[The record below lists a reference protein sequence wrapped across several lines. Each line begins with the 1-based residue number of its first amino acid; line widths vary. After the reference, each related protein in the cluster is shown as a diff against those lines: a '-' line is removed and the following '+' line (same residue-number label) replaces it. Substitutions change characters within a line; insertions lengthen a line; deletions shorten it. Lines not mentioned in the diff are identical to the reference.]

1 MTTRAGADPAAT
13 TQPAGQPERVARR
26 HRTVV
31 QRHPV
36 DLVRVLLGLSIFGV
50 GFLMAQRGQ
59 LSVFER
65 DVFRIVNDLPEIVF
79 PVVWAVMQLGN
90 VLAVPVVA
98 GAALLARRFRMAR
111 DLLVSG
117 LLAYF
122 AADLVKGVVGRERP
136 AGLIHANLLDGNVT
150 GIGFISG
157 HAAVA
162 AALATAAAPYLTRRG
177 RRAAW
182 AVAWAVAL
190 ARVYVGAHLP
200 LDVVGGLAVGWAI
213 GSLVHYV
220 FGVPRWEP
228 HPDRVASLLQR
239 WGLPV
244 HDVRPADVGA
254 RSSHPFEAVG
264 GDGRRF
270 YVKVLDP
277 DRYERDWLYRL
288 YRVVVVRDI
297 KDADAVAPL
306 GQQAEHEAVAAM
318 TARERGVRVPPV
330 VLARSSDRGAL
341 VVQQFV
347 VGRTLD
353 ELAPGELT
361 PDLLSQV
368 WEE

>member
-1 MTTRAGADPAAT
+1 MTTRVVGTEPAVRPEG
-13 TQPAGQPERVARR
+13 PAGGRR
-26 HRTVV
+26 SAIP
-31 QRHPV
+31 RHPV
-36 DLVRVLLGLSIFGV
+36 DLVRVLLGLAIFGLA
-50 GFLMAQRGQ
+50 FLMAQRGQ
-59 LSVFER
+59 LSVVER
-65 DVFRIVNDLPEIVF
+65 DLFRIVNDLPETFF
-79 PVVWAVMQLGN
+79 PIVWAVMQLGN
-90 VLAVPVVA
+90 VLAVPA
-98 GAALLARRFRMAR
+98 IAAIAALTGRFRMAR
-111 DLLVSG
+111 DMLVSG

-122 AADLVKGVVGRERP
+122 AADLVKHVVGGERP
-136 AGLIHANLLDGNVT
+136 AGLVHANLLDGNVS

-162 AALATAAAPYLTRRG
+162 AALATAAVPYLTRRG

-220 FGVPRWEP
+220 FGVPRWQP
-228 HPDRVASLLQR
+228 HPDRVSHMLQR

-330 VLARSSDRGAL
+330 VLARGSDRGAL

-353 ELAPGELT
+353 ELTPEEMN
-361 PDLLSQV
+361 PDLLRQV
-368 WEE
+368 WKQIAGL